1 MTTINESC
9 SYSLFGDLD
18 GMSVSDIRKILDQ
31 YPDDAVIDARTEPIY
46 GYGGWTDKEREFFVF
61 RWREKG

>member
-1 MTTINESC
+1 MTTLNESC

-18 GMSVSDIRKILDQ
+18 GMSVSDIRKILEQ
-31 YPDDAVIDARTEPIY
+31 YPDDARTEPIY
-46 GYGGWTDKEREFFVF
+46 GDKEREFFVF